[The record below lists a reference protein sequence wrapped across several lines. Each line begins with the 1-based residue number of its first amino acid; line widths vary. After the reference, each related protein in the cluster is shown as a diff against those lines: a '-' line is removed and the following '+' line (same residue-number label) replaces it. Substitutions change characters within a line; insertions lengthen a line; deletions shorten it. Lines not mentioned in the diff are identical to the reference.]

1 MCWFDAPLA
10 LPGGIAGDL
19 QTQEGEGTVQGWGE
33 GVRLEGGRPCSVLAE
48 GLSGLRSWQSR
59 DSNGKDGAVMG
70 PSSCREGRQ
79 STGCQFIM

>member
-1 MCWFDAPLA
+1 M
-10 LPGGIAGDL
+10 
-19 QTQEGEGTVQGWGE
+19 
-33 GVRLEGGRPCSVLAE
+33 LAE
-48 GLSGLRSWQSR
+48 GLSGLQSWQSR